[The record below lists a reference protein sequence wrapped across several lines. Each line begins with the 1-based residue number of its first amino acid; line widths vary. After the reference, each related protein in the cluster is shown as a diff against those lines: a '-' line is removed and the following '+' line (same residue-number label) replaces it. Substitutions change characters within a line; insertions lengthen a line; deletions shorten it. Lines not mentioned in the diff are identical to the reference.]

1 MCVHTM
7 ALVFNQNPEFPVD
20 PRFSSFGLKRKRKR
34 GRPKNIGGALDRRV
48 PRAADQGE
56 ADQGEEI
63 EEIEE
68 GELLRGEVG
77 PNIAPME
84 EEIGGEEGGDEEE
97 GWVMGPNILP
107 MERGGEERGG
117 EDEEVGTDEVEEEAE
132 PPGQHTRFGPRWAN
146 FVRNLI
152 E

>member
-7 ALVFNQNPEFPVD
+7 ALVFDRNPEFPVD

-34 GRPKNIGGALDRRV
+34 GRLKNIGGALDRRV

-56 ADQGEEI
+56 EF
-63 EEIEE
+63 EE

-84 EEIGGEEGGDEEE
+84 EEIGGEEEGDEEE
-97 GWVMGPNILP
+97 GWVMGPNLLP

>member
-1 MCVHTM
+1 MVIH
-7 ALVFNQNPEFPVD
+7 FFWPEEKKEKGPSKEYWRGF
-20 PRFSSFGLKRKRKR
+20 RSQSS
-34 GRPKNIGGALDRRV
+34 
-48 PRAADQGE
+48 Q
-56 ADQGEEI
+56 
-63 EEIEE
+63 EIEE

-117 EDEEVGTDEVEEEAE
+117 EDEEVGTDEEEAE
-132 PPGQHTRFGPRWAN
+132 PLGQHTRFGPRWAN

>member
-1 MCVHTM
+1 M
-7 ALVFNQNPEFPVD
+7 ALVFDQNPEFPVD

-48 PRAADQGE
+48 PRAADQG
-56 ADQGEEI
+56 

-107 MERGGEERGG
+107 MERGGE
-117 EDEEVGTDEVEEEAE
+117 DEEVGTDEEEAE

>member
-7 ALVFNQNPEFPVD
+7 ALVFDRNPEFPVD

-107 MERGGEERGG
+107 MERGGE
-117 EDEEVGTDEVEEEAE
+117 DEEVGTDEEEEEAE

>member
-1 MCVHTM
+1 M
-7 ALVFNQNPEFPVD
+7 
-20 PRFSSFGLKRKRKR
+20 
-34 GRPKNIGGALDRRV
+34 
-48 PRAADQGE
+48 
-56 ADQGEEI
+56 
-63 EEIEE
+63 
-68 GELLRGEVG
+68 G

-84 EEIGGEEGGDEEE
+84 EEIGGEEGRDEEE

-117 EDEEVGTDEVEEEAE
+117 EDEEVGTDEREEEAE

-146 FVRNLI
+146 FVPNLI

>member
-1 MCVHTM
+1 MCVHKM
-7 ALVFNQNPEFPVD
+7 AEFPVD
-20 PRFSSFGLKRKRKR
+20 PRFSSFGLKRKR
-34 GRPKNIGGALDRRV
+34 GSPKNISMALDRAV
-48 PRAADQGE
+48 PRAADQG
-56 ADQGEEI
+56 

-107 MERGGEERGG
+107 MERGGE
-117 EDEEVGTDEVEEEAE
+117 DEEVGTDEEEAE

>member
-1 MCVHTM
+1 M
-7 ALVFNQNPEFPVD
+7 
-20 PRFSSFGLKRKRKR
+20 
-34 GRPKNIGGALDRRV
+34 
-48 PRAADQGE
+48 
-56 ADQGEEI
+56 
-63 EEIEE
+63 
-68 GELLRGEVG
+68 G

-97 GWVMGPNILP
+97 GWVMGPNIVP

-117 EDEEVGTDEVEEEAE
+117 EDEEVGTDEEEEEAE

>member
-1 MCVHTM
+1 M
-7 ALVFNQNPEFPVD
+7 ALLFDPNSEFPVD

-34 GRPKNIGGALDRRV
+34 GRPKNISMALDRAV
-48 PRAADQGE
+48 PRAADQG
-56 ADQGEEI
+56 

-107 MERGGEERGG
+107 MERGGE
-117 EDEEVGTDEVEEEAE
+117 DEEVGTDEEEEEAE

-146 FVRNLI
+146 FIRNLI

>member
-1 MCVHTM
+1 M

-34 GRPKNIGGALDRRV
+34 GRPKNISMALDRAV
-48 PRAADQGE
+48 PRAADQG
-56 ADQGEEI
+56 

>member
-7 ALVFNQNPEFPVD
+7 ALVFDRNPEFPVD
-20 PRFSSFGLKRKRKR
+20 LRFSSFGLKRKRKR

-56 ADQGEEI
+56 ADQG

-117 EDEEVGTDEVEEEAE
+117 EDEEEAE

>member
-1 MCVHTM
+1 M
-7 ALVFNQNPEFPVD
+7 
-20 PRFSSFGLKRKRKR
+20 
-34 GRPKNIGGALDRRV
+34 
-48 PRAADQGE
+48 
-56 ADQGEEI
+56 
-63 EEIEE
+63 
-68 GELLRGEVG
+68 G

-97 GWVMGPNILP
+97 GWVMGPNIVP

-117 EDEEVGTDEVEEEAE
+117 EEREDEDEGTDEEEAE
-132 PPGQHTRFGPRWAN
+132 PAAQHTRFGPRLAN

>member
-7 ALVFNQNPEFPVD
+7 ALVFDRNPEFPVD
-20 PRFSSFGLKRKRKR
+20 PRLYSFGLKRKR
-34 GRPKNIGGALDRRV
+34 GRPKNISMALDRAV
-48 PRAADQGE
+48 PRAADQG
-56 ADQGEEI
+56 

-97 GWVMGPNILP
+97 GWVMGPNIVP
-107 MERGGEERGG
+107 MEGERGRKL
-117 EDEEVGTDEVEEEAE
+117 
-132 PPGQHTRFGPRWAN
+132 GQRG
-146 FVRNLI
+146 
-152 E
+152 

>member
-1 MCVHTM
+1 M
-7 ALVFNQNPEFPVD
+7 
-20 PRFSSFGLKRKRKR
+20 
-34 GRPKNIGGALDRRV
+34 
-48 PRAADQGE
+48 
-56 ADQGEEI
+56 
-63 EEIEE
+63 
-68 GELLRGEVG
+68 G

-97 GWVMGPNILP
+97 GWVMGPNIVP
-107 MERGGEERGG
+107 MERGGEERGGEERGGEERGGEERGG

>member
-7 ALVFNQNPEFPVD
+7 ALVFDRNPKFPVD

-34 GRPKNIGGALDRRV
+34 GSPKNISMALDRAV
-48 PRAADQGE
+48 PRAADQG
-56 ADQGEEI
+56 

-117 EDEEVGTDEVEEEAE
+117 EDEEVGTDEEEAE

>member
-1 MCVHTM
+1 M
-7 ALVFNQNPEFPVD
+7 
-20 PRFSSFGLKRKRKR
+20 
-34 GRPKNIGGALDRRV
+34 
-48 PRAADQGE
+48 
-56 ADQGEEI
+56 
-63 EEIEE
+63 
-68 GELLRGEVG
+68 G

-97 GWVMGPNILP
+97 GWFMGPNILP

-117 EDEEVGTDEVEEEAE
+117 EERGGEDRVGEDEEVGTDEEEEEAE
-132 PPGQHTRFGPRWAN
+132 PLGQHTRFGPRWAN

>member
-7 ALVFNQNPEFPVD
+7 ALVFDRNPEFPVD

-34 GRPKNIGGALDRRV
+34 GRPKNISMALDRAV

-56 ADQGEEI
+56 
-63 EEIEE
+63 EIEE
-68 GELLRGEVG
+68 GELPRGEVG
-77 PNIAPME
+77 LYIAPME

-97 GWVMGPNILP
+97 GWVMGPNIVP
-107 MERGGEERGG
+107 MERGGEER
-117 EDEEVGTDEVEEEAE
+117 EDEEEGTDEEDVGDEGMDEEEAE
-132 PPGQHTRFGPRWAN
+132 PAAQHTRFGPRWAN